1 MEGKI
6 IHPLLQKNHFC
17 PQIWLISFLHL
28 RNIVCLFLV
37 DTPKISSKVVILFY
51 LCPPPPPILQP
62 FQQKLNGSNG
72 LTKSKCRV
80 VSDVCSMSVLMLS
93 TSFSMLNMDQY
104 WWPIIVLSVRMLYNA
119 DHVFLPFAL
128 EYGIMLCIW
137 CQNVRMIDQLQHWVP
152 KISI

>member
-6 IHPLLQKNHFC
+6 IHPLLKKSLLPPNLINILPTFEKYCLPFSCRYPKNQQQSGNF
-17 PQIWLISFLHL
+17 
-28 RNIVCLFLV
+28 VLFV
-37 DTPKISSKVVILFY
+37 S
-51 LCPPPPPILQP
+51 PPPPILQP

-93 TSFSMLNMDQY
+93 TSFSMLNMDKY